1 MAGKPR
7 KRLFR
12 CDKKREESTLLIRGL
27 SGIIPSGPRLLR
39 IVWPLLAVVALLA
52 LLGAMSIDIL
62 SAVRAYVAGEGLWSK
77 AQKDSVYHLYRFAE
91 TRAEP
96 DFRRYEEAI
105 AVPLGDRRA
114 REELEKPSPDL
125 AVARQGFLEGRNHP
139 DDIPDMIWLFR
150 RFRNVS
156 YIDKAIG
163 IWAEADRNIG
173 ELMRAADALRAQL
186 TGRGDPEEI
195 QAILAQISEANAK
208 LTPLEDAFSF
218 TLGEASRRTETVLL
232 AATLVAA
239 ACLAL
244 IGIAMSRRMLR
255 QREAIESAERFSE
268 ERLHL
273 AMVGSNDGLWE
284 WDLRSGE
291 MYISPRIKDLLGYA
305 DREIENTPGAFLGLV
320 HPEDRDG
327 ALAAVRAHVRKDVPY
342 DVEFRARTKSG
353 GYRWLRARGRSVRDG
368 VGRAV
373 RVAGSV
379 TDIKARRHEQARLF
393 ADLQDPLLS
402 LDPIGDSVITT
413 DRDGKVAFMNTA
425 AERLTGWKFTEA
437 KGQAASSVCQ
447 LIEEA
452 THGRASDPI
461 ERALSRQDEY
471 RVPRGVLLRR
481 HDRTEMAIRATAV
494 PIRDQCDEVAG
505 AVLVLRDAQQER
517 HYARQLSYQAS
528 HDALTGLINRREFE
542 RRLGLALAGA
552 RENGRHHA
560 MLYLDLDQFKLVN
573 DTCGHAAGDEL
584 MRQVSLVLGERLREG
599 DTLARLGGD
608 EFGVLLEN
616 CLPAH
621 AIRIAQGLRQTV
633 TDLHFVWQHRSFTIG
648 VSIGLVN
655 IGSGPLTLAG
665 VMSAGDAACYMAK
678 EKGRNRVHVYHPKD
692 TELAVRHGEMEWV
705 TRLQGALKANR
716 FCLFAQPIVGI
727 GPVDPTERHFELL
740 LRMVDAND
748 QLVPPMAFIPA
759 AERYNL
765 MPAIDR
771 WVVRQ
776 AFELIASRN
785 VKVGRDS
792 SDTYMINLSGAS
804 LGDDDFLDFIRERF
818 LQFELATRSVCFEI
832 TETAAIANFAKAVQ
846 FMEELR
852 ALGCRFSLDDFGV
865 GMSSF
870 GYLKRLPVDFLK
882 IDGSFVQDMLASPID
897 SAMVEAIN
905 GIGHVMG
912 KRTVAESVE
921 DPSTMERLR
930 ELGVD
935 YAQGF
940 AIARPTPFLALSA
953 EAAIAH

>member
-1 MAGKPR
+1 
-7 KRLFR
+7 
-12 CDKKREESTLLIRGL
+12 
-27 SGIIPSGPRLLR
+27 
-39 IVWPLLAVVALLA
+39 
-52 LLGAMSIDIL
+52 
-62 SAVRAYVAGEGLWSK
+62 
-77 AQKDSVYHLYRFAE
+77 
-91 TRAEP
+91 
-96 DFRRYEEAI
+96 
-105 AVPLGDRRA
+105 LGDRRA
-114 REELEKPSPDL
+114 REELEKARPDL
-125 AVARQGFLEGRNHP
+125 EVARQGLLDGRNHP
-139 DDIPDMIWLFR
+139 DDVPDMIWLFR
-150 RFRNVS
+150 HFRNVT
-156 YIDKAIG
+156 YIDRAIG
-163 IWAEADRNIG
+163 IWTEADRHID
-173 ELMRAADALRAQL
+173 ELRDAAAALHAKVSPDA
-186 TGRGDPEEI
+186 DPVEI
-195 QAILAQISEANAK
+195 QSILARISEVNAR
-208 LTPLEDAFSF
+208 LTPLEDAFSY
-218 TLGEASRRTETVLL
+218 TLGEASRDTEAALL
-232 AATLVAA
+232 GATLVAA

-244 IGIAMSRRMLR
+244 IAIAMSRRMLR
-255 QREAIESAERFSE
+255 QREAVESAERFSE

-305 DREIENTPGAFLGLV
+305 DREIENTPGNFVALV
-320 HPEDRDG
+320 HPDDRDG
-327 ALAAVRAHVRKDVPY
+327 ALAAVRAHVCKDVPY

-368 VGRAV
+368 AGRAV

-379 TDIKARRHEQARLF
+379 TDVKDRRHAQARLF
-393 ADLQDPLLS
+393 SDLQDPLLS
-402 LDPIGDSVITT
+402 LDPVGDTVITT
-413 DRDGKVAFMNTA
+413 DRYGKVTFANAA
-425 AERLTGWKFTEA
+425 AERLTGWKFVEA
-437 KGQAASSVCQ
+437 RSRPLSDVCQ

-452 THGRASDPI
+452 THARASDPV

-471 RVPRGVLLRR
+471 RVPRGILLRCR
-481 HDRTEMAIRATAV
+481 DGTEIAVHATAV
-494 PIRDQCDEVAG
+494 PVRDQNDEVTG

-517 HYARQLSYQAS
+517 HYATQLSYQAS

-633 TDLHFVWQHRSFTIG
+633 TDLHFVWQQHSFTIG

-655 IGSGPLTLAG
+655 IGGGPTPMTLAG

-705 TRLQGALKANR
+705 ARLQGALKANR
-716 FCLFAQPIVGI
+716 FCLYAQPIVGI

-740 LRMVDAND
+740 LRMIDAND
-748 QLVPPMAFIPA
+748 QMVPPMAFIPA

-776 AFELIASRN
+776 AFELIASRSA
-785 VKVGRDS
+785 KVGSDP

-804 LGDDDFLDFIRERF
+804 LGDEDFLDFIRERF
-818 LQFELATRSVCFEI
+818 LQFELATRSICFEI
-832 TETAAIANFAKAVQ
+832 TETAAIANFGKAVQ

>member
-1 MAGKPR
+1 MEK
-7 KRLFR
+7 
-12 CDKKREESTLLIRGL
+12 T
-27 SGIIPSGPRLLR
+27 GI
-39 IVWPLLAVVALLA
+39 
-52 LLGAMSIDIL
+52 
-62 SAVRAYVAGEGLWSK
+62 VAGNTPMAFEWPN
-77 AQKDSVYHLYRFAE
+77 
-91 TRAEP
+91 TR
-96 DFRRYEEAI
+96 
-105 AVPLGDRRA
+105 
-114 REELEKPSPDL
+114 
-125 AVARQGFLEGRNHP
+125 
-139 DDIPDMIWLFR
+139 
-150 RFRNVS
+150 
-156 YIDKAIG
+156 
-163 IWAEADRNIG
+163 G
-173 ELMRAADALRAQL
+173 ELTATLGRALE
-186 TGRGDPEEI
+186 P
-195 QAILAQISEANAK
+195 ILVRISEINST
-208 LTPLEDAFSF
+208 LTPLEDAFSS
-218 TLGEASRRTETVLL
+218 TLGEASRDTEIALL
-232 AATLVAA
+232 GATLFAAT
-239 ACLAL
+239 CLAL

-255 QREAIESAERFSE
+255 QSEAIESAERFSE

-273 AMVGSNDGLWE
+273 AVVGSNDGLWA

-305 DREIENTPGAFLGLV
+305 DTEIVNTPGNFLALV
-320 HPEDRDG
+320 HPDDRDG

-368 VGRAV
+368 AGRAV

-379 TDIKARRHEQARLF
+379 SDVRERRQASNRLF
-393 ADLQDPLLS
+393 SKIDDVSLPL
-402 LDPIGDSVITT
+402 DEICEGVITT
-413 DRDGKVAFMNTA
+413 DADGNVTFANAA
-425 AERLTGWKFTEA
+425 AEKLTGWKLDEA
-437 KGQAASSVCQ
+437 KGKPLSVVCE
-447 LIEEA
+447 LIDEA
-452 THGRASDPI
+452 CNARASDPV
-461 ERALSRQDEY
+461 ERALRRQDEY
-471 RVPRGVLLRR
+471 QVPRGVLLRCR
-481 HDRTEMAIRATAV
+481 DGTELAIHATAI
-494 PIRDQCDEVAG
+494 PTRDRDGLVTG
-505 AVLVLRDAQQER
+505 ALLVLRDARQER
-517 HYARQLSYQAS
+517 HYATQLSYQAS

-542 RRLGLALAGA
+542 RRLSLALAGA

-573 DTCGHAAGDEL
+573 DTSGHAAGDEL

-621 AIRIAQGLRQTV
+621 AMRIAQGLRETV
-633 TDLHFVWQHRSFTIG
+633 HDLHFVWQDRSFSIG
-648 VSIGLVN
+648 VSVGLVN
-655 IGSGPLTLAG
+655 IGDTLTLAG

-678 EKGRNRVHVYHPKD
+678 EKGRNRVHLYHPKD

-716 FCLFAQPIVGI
+716 FCLHAQPIVGI

-740 LRMVDAND
+740 LRMVDAHD

-776 AFELIASRN
+776 AFELIADRTARA
-785 VKVGRDS
+785 GRDA
-792 SDTYMINLSGAS
+792 SDVYMINLSAAS

-818 LQFELATRSVCFEI
+818 LEFELATRTICFEI
-832 TETAAIANFAKAVQ
+832 TETAAIANFGKAVQ

-882 IDGSFVQDMLASPID
+882 IDGSFVQDMLANPID

-921 DPSTMERLR
+921 DPTTMQRLR

-940 AIARPTPFLALSA
+940 AIARPTPFLSLAVTA
-953 EAAIAH
+953 

>member
-1 MAGKPR
+1 M
-7 KRLFR
+7 
-12 CDKKREESTLLIRGL
+12 
-27 SGIIPSGPRLLR
+27 R

-62 SAVRAYVAGEGLWSK
+62 SSVRAYVGGEGLWSK
-77 AQKDSVYHLYRFAE
+77 AQKESVYDLYRFAE
-91 TRAEP
+91 TRAES
-96 DFRRYEEAI
+96 DFRRYLDAI
-105 AVPLGDRRA
+105 AVPLGDRKA
-114 REELEKPSPDL
+114 REELEKPHPDL

-139 DDIPDMIWLFR
+139 DDIADMIWLFR

-163 IWAEADRNIG
+163 IWAEADGKISD
-173 ELMRAADALRAQL
+173 LMRAADALHAEVARDASQDEL
-186 TGRGDPEEI
+186 QP
-195 QAILAQISEANAK
+195 ILARISEINAQ

-218 TLGEASRRTETVLL
+218 TLGEASRATEIALFGATL
-232 AATLVAA
+232 AAAM
-239 ACLAL
+239 CLAL

-273 AMVGSNDGLWE
+273 AMVGSNDGLWN
-284 WDLRSGE
+284 WDVRSGE

-305 DREIENTPGAFLGLV
+305 DREIENTPGAFVELV
-320 HPEDRDG
+320 HPDDRDG

-368 VGRAV
+368 SGRAV

-379 TDIKARRHEQARLF
+379 TDVKERRHAQARLS
-393 ADLQDPLLS
+393 AAHQDPSLS
-402 LDPIGDSVITT
+402 LDAVGDSVVTT
-413 DRDGKVAFMNTA
+413 DLDGKVTFANAA
-425 AERLTGWKFTEA
+425 AERLTGWRFADA
-437 KGQAASSVCQ
+437 KGLSASEVCP

-452 THGRASDPI
+452 THSRMPDPI
-461 ERALSRQDEY
+461 EHALRRVDEY
-471 RVPRGVLLRR
+471 RAARGALLRR
-481 HDRTEMAIRATAV
+481 RDGTEIAIHATAV
-494 PIRDQCDEVAG
+494 PIRDRGEAVSG

-517 HYARQLSYQAS
+517 HYATQLSYQAS

-573 DTCGHAAGDEL
+573 DTCGHTAGDEL

-633 TDLHFVWQHRSFTIG
+633 TDLHFVWQQRSFTIG

-655 IGSGPLTLAG
+655 IGGGPLTLAG

-740 LRMVDAND
+740 LRMVDANN

-776 AFELIASRN
+776 AFELIASRST
-785 VKVGRDS
+785 KAGDAA
-792 SDTYMINLSGAS
+792 DIYMINLSAAS

-818 LQFELATRSVCFEI
+818 LQFELATRAICFEI
-832 TETAAIANFAKAVQ
+832 TETAAIANFNKAVQ

-882 IDGSFVQDMLASPID
+882 IDGSFVQDMLANPID

-921 DPSTMERLR
+921 DPTTMERLR

-940 AIARPTPFLALSA
+940 AIARPMPFLAVSA
-953 EAAIAH
+953 GAALAH

>member
-1 MAGKPR
+1 M
-7 KRLFR
+7 
-12 CDKKREESTLLIRGL
+12 
-27 SGIIPSGPRLLR
+27 IPSGSGLLR

-52 LLGAMSIDIL
+52 LLGATSIDIL
-62 SAVRAYVAGEGLWSK
+62 SSVRAYVAGEGLWSK
-77 AQKDSVYHLYRFAE
+77 AQKESVYHLYRFAE
-91 TRAEP
+91 TRSEI
-96 DFRRYEEAI
+96 DFRRYQEAI
-105 AVPLGDRRA
+105 AVPRGDRKA
-114 REELEKPSPDL
+114 REELEKSRPDL
-125 AVARQGFLEGRNHP
+125 DVARQGFLEGRNHP

-163 IWAEADRNIG
+163 IWAEGDRNIG
-173 ELMRAADALRAQL
+173 ELMDAADALHADV
-186 TGRGDPEEI
+186 GAGADPVKI
-195 QAILAQISEANAK
+195 HSILARISDVNAR
-208 LTPLEDAFSF
+208 LTPLEDAFSY
-218 TLGEASRRTETVLL
+218 TLGEASRDTEVALL

-244 IGIAMSRRMLR
+244 IGIGMSRRMLR
-255 QREAIESAERFSE
+255 QREAIDSAERFSG

-305 DREIENTPGAFLGLV
+305 DREIENTPGDFLALV
-320 HPEDRDG
+320 HPDDRDG

-368 VGRAV
+368 GGRAV

-379 TDIKARRHEQARLF
+379 TDIKDRRHAQARLF
-393 ADLQDPLLS
+393 LVQDPLLS
-402 LDPIGDSVITT
+402 LDPAGDSVIIT
-413 DRDGKVAFMNTA
+413 DHDGKVTFANAA
-425 AERLTGWKFTEA
+425 AERLSGWKLAEA
-437 KGQAASSVCQ
+437 KGEAASQVCQ

-452 THGRASDPI
+452 THARASDPI
-461 ERALSRQDEY
+461 ERALRRQDEY
-471 RVPRGVLLRR
+471 RVPRGVLLRCR
-481 HDRTEMAIRATAV
+481 DGTEIAVHATAM
-494 PIRDQCDEVAG
+494 PIRNRGDEVTG

-517 HYARQLSYQAS
+517 HYATQLSYQAS

-665 VMSAGDAACYMAK
+665 VMSAGDSACYMAK

-727 GPVDPTERHFELL
+727 GSVNPTERHFELL

-748 QLVPPMAFIPA
+748 QMVPPMAFIPA

-776 AFELIASRN
+776 AFELIASRSARA
-785 VKVGRDS
+785 VGDS
-792 SDTYMINLSGAS
+792 SDIYMINLSGAS

-818 LQFELATRSVCFEI
+818 LQFELATRAICFEI
-832 TETAAIANFAKAVQ
+832 TETAAIANFGKAVQ

-940 AIARPTPFLALSA
+940 AIARPTPFLAVG
-953 EAAIAH
+953 AATALAH

>member
-1 MAGKPR
+1 M
-7 KRLFR
+7 
-12 CDKKREESTLLIRGL
+12 
-27 SGIIPSGPRLLR
+27 IPSVSRPLR

-52 LLGAMSIDIL
+52 LLGATSIDML
-62 SAVRAYVAGEGLWSK
+62 SSVRAYVAAEG
-77 AQKDSVYHLYRFAE
+77 
-91 TRAEP
+91 
-96 DFRRYEEAI
+96 
-105 AVPLGDRRA
+105 
-114 REELEKPSPDL
+114 
-125 AVARQGFLEGRNHP
+125 
-139 DDIPDMIWLFR
+139 
-150 RFRNVS
+150 
-156 YIDKAIG
+156 
-163 IWAEADRNIG
+163 
-173 ELMRAADALRAQL
+173 
-186 TGRGDPEEI
+186 
-195 QAILAQISEANAK
+195 
-208 LTPLEDAFSF
+208 
-218 TLGEASRRTETVLL
+218 LGEASRDTEVALL
-232 AATLVAA
+232 AATLFAA
-239 ACLAL
+239 TCLAL

-255 QREAIESAERFSE
+255 QTEAIKSAERFSE
-268 ERLHL
+268 ERFHL

-284 WDLRSGE
+284 WDLRSGDL
-291 MYISPRIKDLLGYA
+291 YISPRIKDLLGYA
-305 DREIENTPGAFLGLV
+305 DREIENTPGAFMALV
-320 HPEDRDG
+320 HPDDRDG
-327 ALAAVRAHVRKDVPY
+327 TLAAVRAHIRKDVPY
-342 DVEFRARTKSG
+342 DVEFRGRTKTG

-368 VGRAV
+368 AGRAV

-379 TDIKARRHEQARLF
+379 TDIKERRHAQTRLF
-393 ADLQDPLLS
+393 PDMEDVSFPLEA
-402 LDPIGDSVITT
+402 IGDAVITT
-413 DRDGKVAFMNTA
+413 DIQGKVTFANAA
-425 AERLTGWKFTEA
+425 AEKLTGWKLAEA
-437 KGQAASSVCQ
+437 KGEALSVVCQ
-447 LIEEA
+447 LIDEA
-452 THGRASDPI
+452 SNARASDPI
-461 ERALSRQDEY
+461 ARALRRQDEY
-471 RVPRGVLLRR
+471 PVPPGVLLRCR
-481 HDRTEMAIRATAV
+481 DGTEIAIHATAI
-494 PIRDQCDEVAG
+494 PIRDRDEITG
-505 AVLVLRDAQQER
+505 AVLVLHDSRQER
-517 HYARQLSYQAS
+517 HYATQLSYQAS

-542 RRLGLALAGA
+542 RRLSLALAGA

-573 DTCGHAAGDEL
+573 DTSGHAAGDEL

-633 TDLHFVWQHRSFTIG
+633 TDLHFVWQDRSFTIG
-648 VSIGLVN
+648 VSIGVVN
-655 IGSGPLTLAG
+655 IGSGALTLAG

-678 EKGRNRVHVYHPKD
+678 EKGRNRAHVYHPKD

-727 GPVDPTERHFELL
+727 GPVDPTQRHFELL
-740 LRMVDAND
+740 LRMIDKHD
-748 QLVPPMAFIPA
+748 QMVPPMAFIPA

-771 WVVRQ
+771 WVIRQ
-776 AFELIASRN
+776 AFELIASRSA
-785 VKVGRDS
+785 KAGADS
-792 SDTYMINLSGAS
+792 ADIYMINLSAAS

-818 LQFELATRSVCFEI
+818 LQFELATRTICFEI
-832 TETAAIANFAKAVQ
+832 TETAAIANFGKAVQ

-882 IDGSFVQDMLASPID
+882 IDGSFVQDMLANPID

-921 DPSTMERLR
+921 DPTTMQRLR

-940 AIARPTPFLALSA
+940 AIARPTPFLAIG
-953 EAAIAH
+953 AAVAVGQ